1 MSLSLI
7 SPSVFTS
14 VSSVPTKK
22 PRALYTEPSLGGT
35 VGILPLEGEA
45 LTDTFSMELFFN
57 AVVSRGEELM
67 RHLHTPSET
76 SK

>member
-1 MSLSLI
+1 M
-7 SPSVFTS
+7 
-14 VSSVPTKK
+14 
-22 PRALYTEPSLGGT
+22 
-35 VGILPLEGEA
+35 
-45 LTDTFSMELFFN
+45 TDTFSMELFFN